1 MDGFVYLILRG
12 NKKALY
18 NIKNINARTGKNT
31 GSKWGEVKGQKR
43 LTSIYVD
50 LNFWLIWFFFNSVLW
65 FSLNHFT
72 FFVFFCRYFSFRF
85 CYLYWIMFSKN
96 SSSVETL
103 SAISGEYKNTKK
115 LDLRGEIL
123 TSKAYFYSSFII
135 YNFIIII

>member
-1 MDGFVYLILRG
+1 
-12 NKKALY
+12 
-18 NIKNINARTGKNT
+18 
-31 GSKWGEVKGQKR
+31 
-43 LTSIYVD
+43 
-50 LNFWLIWFFFNSVLW
+50 
-65 FSLNHFT
+65 
-72 FFVFFCRYFSFRF
+72 
-85 CYLYWIMFSKN
+85 MFSKN